1 MHPTPLC
8 GPEIVGILESDHVL
22 TSVPT
27 FTAARVM
34 RKPLGRSHSH
44 ILASERPT
52 DLVQYQGQTD

>member
-8 GPEIVGILESDHVL
+8 GPETVGILESDHVL

-34 RKPLGRSHSH
+34 RKPFGGSHQCSYY
-44 ILASERPT
+44 A
-52 DLVQYQGQTD
+52 Q